1 MARKER
7 FSSAPRAVG
16 IRASQ
21 PRLSMVDRQIAALRA
36 ERERETMAIKTR
48 EELFDDLTNF
58 AYLDPVDEYG
68 FPQITPYQIP
78 DEVPDVLPMPQENP
92 TPAPE
97 PITPSA
103 PAPEPGN

>member
-58 AYLDPVDEYG
+58 SYLDPVDEYG
-68 FPQITPYQIP
+68 LPHFTPYQIP
-78 DEVPDVLPMPQENP
+78 DSVPDVLSMPQEDK

-97 PITPSA
+97 QITPPA
-103 PAPEPGN
+103 PTPEPGN